1 MTFTPQSKMYSKPGE
16 EQTINLFT
24 LLTDFSFSSLNT
36 AIFNDQKKMNQTLLG
51 ITLPNKRVVQK
62 ANKSEQVI

>member
-24 LLTDFSFSSLNT
+24 LSTYFSFSSLNT
-36 AIFNDQKKMNQTLLG
+36 DIFNDQKKMNQ
-51 ITLPNKRVVQK
+51 R
-62 ANKSEQVI
+62 